1 MLDSK
6 PCRTPMATAPTL
18 SRSRGEVLPSSKE
31 YRQMVG
37 ALQYLTLTRPDIA
50 FAVNKLAQFLH
61 CATDIHWQACKWL
74 LHFLQGTS
82 NNGLWLH
89 SDWAGCPNDR
99 RFTSGYLVYFGGNL
113 IFWSNKKQPTIARSN
128 TESEYKAL
136 ANATAKLMWLRTL
149 LREIGYLPLQLA
161 TLWCDNVSVIYLTS
175 NPVFHALTKHVE
187 IDYHFIRD
195 QIRQATVQIRFTKSS
210 YQIVDILTK
219 LLGHILFHHICASFA
234 YGNPMLRLRGV
245 VPDMDIVYVFMECT
259 INSSFSIYLLI
270 VIIILDIS

>member
-18 SRSRGEVLPSSKE
+18 SRSMGEVLPSSKE

-50 FAVNKLAQFLH
+50 FAFNKLAQFLH
-61 CATDIHWQACKWL
+61 CPTDIHWQACKWL
-74 LHFLQGTS
+74 LHYLQGIS
-82 NNGLWLH
+82 NN
-89 SDWAGCPNDR
+89 SDRVSCPNDR
-99 RFTSGYLVYFGGNL
+99 RFTGGYLVYFGGNL
-113 IFWSNKKQPTIARSN
+113 IFWYNKKQPTIARSS
-128 TESEYKAL
+128 TDSEYKAL
-136 ANATAKLMWLRTL
+136 ANATAKLMWLLTL

-175 NPVFHALTKHVE
+175 NPIFHALTKHVE

-210 YQIVDILTK
+210 DQIVDILTK
-219 LLGHILFHHICASFA
+219 LLGHILFSSHLRKLRLQKSDASFE
-234 YGNPMLRLRGV
+234 GG
-245 VPDMDIVYVFMECT
+245 C
-259 INSSFSIYLLI
+259 S
-270 VIIILDIS
+270 